1 MYGRMTDRAERK
13 GGARRAWPKGASA
26 QMGHA
31 SKRSPLEKMF
41 GNLVYDFYHSGLGMI
56 KNCRFIIL
64 SLMAFGLVSLSAN
77 PYTLEYS
84 LTGSETVTLE
94 SDSYTVEAGW
104 GEPSVIS
111 DTDPYEA
118 HPEVYAYIS
127 LYTDFLTGDS
137 AVLLSDGVE
146 VQPGWKK
153 TGWFGFFFSDF
164 YPWVYHE
171 NMGWIYVSEK
181 SREGAWFSH
190 RRLGWVWTNPKIFPS
205 LYMNDREEWTYLD
218 RSSGS
223 STFYDYQYNEWFEAD
238 KPYII
243 NGSAI
248 PANGGSIRG
257 LGNYY
262 RWESVRL
269 QAVPKD
275 SYQFS
280 GWGADLQGTNSEIIE
295 FEVTHDMNVDA
306 TFIPKFTPN
315 SKPGEVVSGA
325 LDVLEQMEN
334 LSEDER
340 KKSIIELLS
349 TGKSKTS
356 GLSIVDSE

>member
-1 MYGRMTDRAERK
+1 MNLLKKYFCLQFYLLGLLAF
-13 GGARRAWPKGASA
+13 AS
-26 QMGHA
+26 
-31 SKRSPLEKMF
+31 
-41 GNLVYDFYHSGLGMI
+41 
-56 KNCRFIIL
+56 
-64 SLMAFGLVSLSAN
+64 
-77 PYTLEYS
+77 PYTFEYS

-104 GEPSVIS
+104 GEPSIIS